1 MKYQKYLKRFT
12 VIPELLSLST
22 NAKNLIPGLSVG
34 AFICKIFDEP
44 TRLNFV
50 FEIVND
56 IKKPAEL
63 NKKFEYFW
71 GKNNDERLYY
81 ERPFWGR
88 IKFKMLIEKN
98 GSDFLFLVNRFYFE
112 HIRFQLGTIWLPGV
126 CLLNAA
132 IFSLLNLNY
141 LVLHSACIS
150 KNNRGILLI
159 SSSTGGKSLTA
170 YSSLTKNYKLLSED
184 VLVLNPKDNYANP
197 LISYTP
203 QYLSAMNKH
212 KIKPSPS
219 YRFSV
224 LTLFSSIFSLIFR
237 RDYVSSKLFR
247 KFFSSGRLIDKAKIN
262 KICVLE
268 KGEDKIIKLNKVE
281 AFKKVLA
288 INRARLDYYNDTS
301 LRAFSY
307 FNPGMD
313 IEVINKKEE
322 EALFSVIK
330 QSECYL
336 FQADSPT
343 RFADYLEKI

>member
-1 MKYQKYLKRFT
+1 MKYQEYLKRFT
-12 VIPELLSLST
+12 VVPELLSLST
-22 NAKNLIPGLSVG
+22 NVKNLIPGLSVG
-34 AFICKIFDEP
+34 AFICKIFDWP
-44 TRLNFV
+44 TKLNFV
-50 FEIVND
+50 FKIVND

-63 NKKFEYFW
+63 NKKFEFFW
-71 GKNNDERLYY
+71 GKNNNKRLYY

-98 GSDFLFLVNRFYFE
+98 GSDFFFLVNRFYFE
-112 HIRFQLGTIWLPGV
+112 HIRFQLGTIWLPGT
-126 CLLNAA
+126 CLLNTV
-132 IFSLLNLNY
+132 IFSLLNLDY

-150 KNNRGILLI
+150 KNDRGILLI

-170 YSSLTKNYKLLSED
+170 YSSLKKGYKLLSED
-184 VLVLNPKDNYANP
+184 VLVLNPKDNYANS

-203 QYLSAMNKH
+203 QYLSQINKH
-212 KIKPSPS
+212 KTKPSS
-219 YRFSV
+219 FDRFSI
-224 LTLFSSIFSLIFR
+224 LTLFSSIFSLMFR

-247 KFFSSGRLIDKAKIN
+247 KFFSSGRLIDKTKIN
-262 KICVLE
+262 KICILE

-281 AFKKVLA
+281 ALKKVLA
-288 INRARLDYYNDTS
+288 INRARFDYYNDTS

-307 FNPGMD
+307 FNPEMD

-336 FQADSPT
+336 FQADDPA
-343 RFADYLEKI
+343 RFVDYIERI